1 MDRRLLDVLA
11 CPVTK
16 QALKPLSA
24 AQLAVLNRAIRAG
37 GVVSVDGNA
46 WSETLGAGLIRQDG
60 KVLYAIRDGIPV
72 LLPDKGIGTTQ
83 FTDFPPQ

>member
-16 QALKPLSA
+16 QVLKPLSA
-24 AQLAVLNRAIRAG
+24 AQLEALNKAIRTG
-37 GVVSVDGNA
+37 NVLSVDGSV
-46 WSETLGAGLIRQDG
+46 WSEPLRAGLIRQDG
-60 KVLYAIRDGIPV
+60 KVLYAISDGIPV

-83 FTDFPPQ
+83 FTDFPWQ